1 MDLKAKFSAN
11 FKEIVEKTGFSGKNF
26 SVLVACSGGADSL
39 ALLYL
44 LNEIR
49 RDLGF
54 SLAASYVNHRLRTE
68 AFEEA
73 KFVDK
78 ICQSLEIPYFSLQFE
93 ADFWEAEEKNIEE
106 RARIKRYELL
116 FDLAKRN
123 NFNMLATAHHLDD
136 QVETLLMRL
145 LDRGTGIKGLCG
157 IKPINL
163 SSDFLSNS
171 ENGDFFIIRPML
183 SITKNEI
190 TDFMQGRQFLSDPSN
205 LDTKYRRNYYRHEVI
220 PALDKLL
227 PDIPYKENL
236 SRLAE
241 NAARESEILR
251 EMMDDFWRNLVTKN
265 VTIEIY
271 IPRNIIKSKTYDFW
285 LTAFSYLFS
294 STILGETE
302 NHRSPSTKT
311 LRDIADFITKTDPG
325 RANYNPFTLE
335 RTKDGVGIYLSVTA

>member
-26 SVLVACSGGADSL
+26 SILVACSGGADSL

-93 ADFWEAEEKNIEE
+93 EDFWEAEEKNIEE

-171 ENGDFFIIRPML
+171 KNSDFFIIRPL
-183 SITKNEI
+183 LNITKNEI
-190 TDFMQGRQFLSDPSN
+190 NEFMQERQFLSDPSN

-251 EMMDDFWRNLVTKN
+251 EMMTGFWQNLVTKN
-265 VTIEIY
+265 VTPAIF
-271 IPRNIIKSKTYDFW
+271 IPRSEIKSHTYDFW

-294 STILGETE
+294 STILINTQF
-302 NHRSPSTKT
+302 HRSPSTQT
-311 LRDIADFITKTDPG
+311 LCDITDFIFRTDPAT
-325 RANYNPFTLE
+325 ANYNPFVFE
-335 RTKDGVGIYLSVTA
+335 RTREGITITQFL

>member
-11 FKEIVEKTGFSGKNF
+11 FKEIVGKTGFSGKNF

-44 LNEIR
+44 LNDIR

-78 ICQSLEIPYFSLQFE
+78 ICQGLEIPYFSLQFE
-93 ADFWEAEEKNIEE
+93 ENFWQNEKNNTEE
-106 RARIKRYELL
+106 RARLKRYELL
-116 FDLAKRN
+116 FDLAKSN

-136 QVETLLMRL
+136 QVETLLMRI
-145 LDRGTGIKGLCG
+145 LDRGTGIKGLSG

-171 ENGDFFIIRPML
+171 ENGDFFIIRPL
-183 SITKNEI
+183 LNIQKSEI
-190 TDFMQGRQFLSDPSN
+190 TDFMQGRQFLSDASN
-205 LDTKYRRNYYRHEVI
+205 YDTKYRRNYYRHEVI

-241 NAARESEILR
+241 NATRESEIMR
-251 EMMDDFWRNLVTKN
+251 EMMDDFWRSLMTKN
-265 VTIEIY
+265 VTPEIF
-271 IPRNIIKSKTYDFW
+271 IPRNLIKSHSYDFW
-285 LTAFSYLFS
+285 LTAISYLFS
-294 STILGETE
+294 STLFGRTGV
-302 NHRSPSTKT
+302 HRSPSTKT

-325 RANYNPFTLE
+325 NADYNPFTLE
-335 RTKDGVGIYLSVTA
+335 RTRDGVKIYLSVTA